1 MDGRISGRALDA
13 ELERRRRLRRRVVPL
28 LLGAV
33 FLAGTA
39 AALFGEYG
47 YLDLRRSRRE
57 LAEAEQRLQERVD
70 RVRRLRLEV
79 RELRHGTSGVERMA
93 REELGFIRDGEV
105 TFLLPVTDEPFPPE
119 PAERDDVPT
128 SPDAGGSERP

>member
-1 MDGRISGRALDA
+1 MPWTPRDADRDAESWSDARPMDGRISGRALDA

-57 LAEAEQRLQERVD
+57 LAEAGVSSFGISSLAS
-70 RVRRLRLEV
+70 RRQ
-79 RELRHGTSGVERMA
+79 
-93 REELGFIRDGEV
+93 
-105 TFLLPVTDEPFPPE
+105 P
-119 PAERDDVPT
+119 
-128 SPDAGGSERP
+128 